1 MTFKPTLIAAAC
13 TLVLAA
19 AAPAQAQ
26 TKKEVDALRQEM
38 KQLRAE
44 MAEIKRER
52 AAERAQVAQAAQDA
66 KSAQE
71 RASKVATA
79 PAAVKPAEPA
89 KTESAAVERIEALEI
104 KSQDAVVKGDI
115 HGSFRLP
122 GSETS
127 VRIYGYAEAHAIHDF
142 GKKAPD
148 DLFTNLT
155 FQPTASEAAADAS
168 LGQKGRTSFTA
179 QSSRFGFET
188 STPTQFG
195 TFNTKL
201 EADFYA
207 YSEGNRN
214 RLRLRQAYGEYAGFL
229 VGQTWS
235 TFMDLDD
242 LPETVDFNGP
252 IGSPFSRRAMVR
264 YTWGDTKAGYKFA
277 FAAEDPHDQFG
288 GGSSGERMPQLV
300 ARFDKRFDWGA
311 VNVRS
316 LFHEKRSFAERR
328 YGWGVGVG
336 GSYKLTDKDTLM
348 GQVAL
353 VKGDFDQQYGSNGY
367 AIDPATGA
375 ITMDRSLGVIL
386 GYAKTFNDRLR
397 GNLAIGFNK
406 SSSGWI
412 DTVNKGLD
420 GTVINKRLMQL
431 HVGAIYSPFRNVE
444 LGAEAIYGVR
454 ETYSDEKGRM
464 GRIDLMG
471 RYSF

>member
-13 TLVLAA
+13 TMVLAA

-26 TKKEVDALRQEM
+26 TKKEVDALRKEM
-38 KQLRAE
+38 QLLRAE
-44 MAEIKRER
+44 MAEIKKER
-52 AAERAQVAQAAQDA
+52 AAEQAQVARAVQEANSAKVQAQAAKTA
-66 KSAQE
+66 AAQAE
-71 RASKVATA
+71 VKLATA
-79 PAAVKPAEPA
+79 KVESVAA
-89 KTESAAVERIEALEI
+89 ERIEALEI
-104 KSQDAVVKGDI
+104 KSKDAVVKGDI
-115 HGSFRLP
+115 DGSFRLP
-122 GSETS
+122 GTETS
-127 VRIYGYAEAHAIHDF
+127 VRIYGHAEAHAIHDF

-148 DLFTNLT
+148 DLFTNLM

-168 LGQKGRTSFTA
+168 LGQKGKTSFTA

-235 TFMDLDD
+235 TFMDVDD

-264 YTWGDTKAGYKFA
+264 YTWGDAKAGYKFA

-316 LFHEKRSFAERR
+316 LVHEKRSFAERK
-328 YGWGVGVG
+328 YG
-336 GSYKLTDKDTLM
+336 
-348 GQVAL
+348 
-353 VKGDFDQQYGSNGY
+353 
-367 AIDPATGA
+367 
-375 ITMDRSLGVIL
+375 
-386 GYAKTFNDRLR
+386 
-397 GNLAIGFNK
+397 
-406 SSSGWI
+406 
-412 DTVNKGLD
+412 
-420 GTVINKRLMQL
+420 
-431 HVGAIYSPFRNVE
+431 
-444 LGAEAIYGVR
+444 
-454 ETYSDEKGRM
+454 
-464 GRIDLMG
+464 
-471 RYSF
+471 